1 MVSTEGQEHI
11 PSVIGPM
18 ARTISS
24 LKMITKAVIDA
35 EPWNL
40 DPKVAPIP
48 WRENVYKDTL
58 QRKLVFGVLRDDGV
72 LRVHPPIKRVLEHA
86 VACLEAAGHEVVEWA
101 PDGHEGAIAI
111 AVL

>member
-1 MVSTEGQEHI
+1 MVSTEGQEHV
-11 PSVIGPM
+11 PSVVGPM
-18 ARTISS
+18 ARSMSS

-48 WRENVYKDTL
+48 WREDVYQDTL

-72 LRVHPPIKRVLEHA
+72 VRVHPPIKRVLESA

-101 PDGHEGAIAI
+101 PYGHKEAIAI
-111 AVL
+111 MV